1 MIKMNAN
8 KSYKERVN
16 AYIKEQVEL
25 AKENDVTGI
34 IVIDHS
40 HIISDKDKEELIKLS
55 EVIKTD

>member
-1 MIKMNAN
+1 MKAN
-8 KSYKERVN
+8 KTYQEKVDD
-16 AYIKEQVEL
+16 YVKQQVEL

-55 EVIKTD
+55 ELIKTD